1 MKLLHNILN
10 RVNVLTAD
18 YSTADSYSL
27 HLTECRRRVGG
38 VECGDDGEEIADLAD
53 ARKKLAACPV
63 VVVVSGYGV
72 ITRQVDTSADI
83 VAKVTAAD
91 GDFRWTRHGNDISFM
106 REEQLKPLTDA
117 LAEINAKVAEVQC
130 AAAIDMQVVKDAV
143 DRYYAEQVNFKTL
156 LKPSAAGSAMAQYAA
171 SRLKLP
177 VLGLI
182 LLALMIN
189 TMVSPGVRAEY
200 ETANVKLQALRR
212 TIGQAD
218 DVTRRQQ
225 ELIREYDRTLPMR
238 ISFLCDRLA
247 AAVPEGITLRSLAVQ
262 PPLRSIENGKKTT
275 FAQDVVEITG
285 EASGA
290 GDVSDYIARLNGLGI
305 ATQVRLASM
314 EQDGESGLFGF
325 KIEIEL

>member
-10 RVNVLTAD
+10 RVNVLTVE
-18 YSTADSYSL
+18 YSTTDSYSL
-27 HLTECRRRVGG
+27 YLTECRWRGG
-38 VECGDDGEEIADLAD
+38 AIGCGDGEEVADLAD
-53 ARKKLAACPV
+53 VRKKLTAFPV
-63 VVVVSGYGV
+63 VVLVAGYGI
-72 ITRQVDTSADI
+72 ITRQADTSADI

-91 GDFRWTRHGNDISFM
+91 SYFRWTRRGNDISFM
-106 REEQLKPLTDA
+106 RKEQLKPLTDA
-117 LAEINAKVAEVQC
+117 LGEIKAKMAAVQC
-130 AAAIDMQVVKDAV
+130 AMTVKNAAE
-143 DRYYAEQVNFKTL
+143 RYYAEQVNLTTL
-156 LKPSAAGSAMAQYAA
+156 LKPSTTGSAMAQYAA
-171 SRLKLP
+171 ARLKLP

-200 ETANVKLQALRR
+200 EIANAELQALRR

-218 DVTRRQQ
+218 DATRRQ
-225 ELIREYDRTLPMR
+225 REFLTEYSRTLPLR

-247 AAVPEGITLRSLAVQ
+247 AAVPEGITLTSLAVQ
-262 PPLRSIENGKKTT
+262 PPLRSIENNKKTT
-275 FAQDVVEITG
+275 FAEDAVEIMG

-305 ATQVRLASM
+305 ASQVRLASM
-314 EQDGESGLFGF
+314 EQDWESGLFGF